1 MSVLNKLIDYFKFAY
16 FNAGNLFITKIIGIG
31 LNYLVLL
38 LVLHH
43 FGLYGNG
50 ELADFIAQSRGV
62 MIVLIFGLDIV
73 LVKRLNYKEKSTK
86 QVLVTAI
93 AFISNIIFYCLL
105 ILIINLIFN
114 VDLVFLFGAVVL
126 AIWRYISNFY
136 RGKNNMILYGF
147 FEFIVFQLSIL
158 VSILLSK
165 SLEVSFIYSIVY
177 VNSILVFIACIV
189 TGIKYSS
196 KIKGLNF
203 SISFKNDLIATY
215 KESFHFVLSTSI
227 ILISTAI
234 IYKIIKANYST
245 ELLGVYDTL
254 LKFSQIIVL
263 PLVATNGRVIVISSK
278 YFFSKNMKAFQKYIV
293 KITRMLA
300 MASTVC
306 ALIAFVVLYIYVQK
320 VNKEF
325 DNYWLLFF
333 FMALSQLI
341 NNWAGPAETVL
352 QVTNN
357 IKIFNKIIIIAV
369 TYLIVSISIST
380 QFYSIE
386 VVAINTAI
394 YMFIINFFSLRVIR
408 KRLGINPYKLK

>member
-1 MSVLNKLIDYFKFAY
+1 MNKLTDYFKFAY
-16 FNAGNLFITKIIGIG
+16 FNAGNLFIIKFLGIG

-38 LVLHH
+38 LVLHY

-62 MIVLIFGLDIV
+62 MILLVFGLDIV
-73 LVKRLNYKEKSTK
+73 LVKRLNHAEKSTR

-93 AFISNIIFYCLL
+93 AFISNIFFYCFL
-105 ILIINLIFN
+105 ILIIKPFFN
-114 VDLVFLFGAVVL
+114 VDLVFLLGAVVL

-136 RGKNNMILYGF
+136 RGKNNMIFYGF
-147 FEFIVFQLSIL
+147 FEFIIFQLSIL
-158 VSILLSK
+158 ASILINK
-165 SLEVSFIYSIVY
+165 SIGISFINSIVY
-177 VNSILVFIACIV
+177 VNGILVLLVCIV
-189 TGIKYSS
+189 TGIKHSP
-196 KIKGLNF
+196 KVKLVD
-203 SISFKNDLIATY
+203 FKSDFKSDLIATY

-278 YFFSKNMKAFQKYIV
+278 YFFAKNMKAFQQYIV

-300 MASTVC
+300 MASILC
-306 ALIAFVVLYIYVQK
+306 ALLAFVVLYIYVK
-320 VNKEF
+320 KFNKDF

-357 IKIFNKIIIIAV
+357 IKVFNKIIIIAV
-369 TYLIVSISIST
+369 TYLIVSIYVST

-386 VVAINTAI
+386 VVAINTVI
-394 YMFIINFFSLRVIR
+394 YMFILNFFSLRVIR
-408 KRLGINPYKLK
+408 KRLGINPYEFK